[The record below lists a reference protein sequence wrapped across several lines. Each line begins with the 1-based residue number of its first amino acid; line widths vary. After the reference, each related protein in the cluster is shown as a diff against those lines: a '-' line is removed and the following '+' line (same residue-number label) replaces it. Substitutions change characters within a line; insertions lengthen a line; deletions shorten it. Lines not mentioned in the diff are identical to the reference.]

1 VVAVGRTGVGKALR
15 LGMTSPRRPLRVWQ
29 ISQVEGTGRRRCA
42 WGHAASAASGTRACC
57 SGRVDSGA
65 GCGRRQSGG
74 HAELAHGRGE
84 VLRQRRQC
92 GGGWTPGGGRAGS
105 YAAHEW
111 TARRLALHAAT
122 VLLRGIVSEAVSRHR
137 SGRQQSGSSDAEAG
151 GSGCVLQTA
160 A

>member
-1 VVAVGRTGVGKALR
+1 VLRQAHAHAVAVGWTAALAVAVVR
-15 LGMTSPRRPLRVWQ
+15 A
-29 ISQVEGTGRRRCA
+29 EGTRSWHPCPDVA
-42 WGHAASAASGTRACC
+42 VT
-57 SGRVDSGA
+57 
-65 GCGRRQSGG
+65 
-74 HAELAHGRGE
+74 HGRGE

-122 VLLRGIVSEAVSRHR
+122 VLLRGIVSEPVSRHR
-137 SGRQQSGSSDAEAG
+137 SGRRQSGSSDVEAG